1 MKETSE
7 DKLQALEFEELMLRG
22 KLIDVCLTYGNP
34 RTNKLFPIHKR
45 MTSMAELMETHA
57 ADVPPEVVAA
67 YKKLLKMREI
77 LVMNGVELPP
87 L

>member
-1 MKETSE
+1 MKETRE
-7 DKLQALEFEELMLRG
+7 DKLRVLEFEELMLRG

-34 RTNKLFPIHKR
+34 RTNKLFPINKR
-45 MTSMAELMETHA
+45 MTSMAELMECHA
-57 ADVPPEVVAA
+57 ADMPKDVVAA
-67 YKKLLKMREI
+67 YKKLLQMRQL